1 MTRHD
6 PWPDPKAFQKEKS
19 SAEASRSEQWSVQLQ
34 MERYGKIWKDME
46 RYGKYKVTFRKE
58 INQVLTL
65 ARQEASGIFGAC
77 FFPSLSS
84 A

>member
-1 MTRHD
+1 MRVPD
-6 PWPDPKAFQKEKS
+6 PWPGPKAFQKEKS
-19 SAEASRSEQWSVQLQ
+19 SAEASHSEQSGVQ
-34 MERYGKIWKDME
+34 ME

-58 INQVLTL
+58 INQVLTV
-65 ARQEASGIFGAC
+65 ARQDASGIFGAC

>member
-1 MTRHD
+1 MRVPD
-6 PWPDPKAFQKEKS
+6 PWPGPKAFQKEKS
-19 SAEASRSEQWSVQLQ
+19 FAEASHSEQSGVQ
-34 MERYGKIWKDME
+34 ME

-58 INQVLTL
+58 INQVLTV
-65 ARQEASGIFGAC
+65 ARQDASGIFGAC